1 MSAPQSP
8 QDEKLRLEKLRALKL
23 LDTAPEERFDRLT
36 RMAKRLFQVDTA
48 VVSLVDE
55 DRQWFKSK
63 ASTNDLVD
71 ETPRNVS
78 FCGHAILDQDVFVV
92 EDAQVDER
100 FKDNPLV
107 TAESGIRFYAG
118 FPLRINDGSALGTLC
133 VFDKEPRQFSE
144 DDVQLLRDLGDMA
157 EKEIAALQ
165 LATLDPLTL
174 ISNRRG
180 FIELAQYAFNVSKR
194 KSVPAS
200 VILMDINK
208 FSQICTDF
216 GQNEGDQILVKMA
229 SILRAVF
236 RETDIFGRV
245 GDDEFAVFMME
256 SDDDST
262 RDAMR
267 RLERAVERVD
277 MEKERGYDIEF
288 SAGYV
293 VASPGTIQTLDDLLA
308 LADERMY
315 TV

>member
-200 VILMDINK
+200 VILIDINK

-267 RLERAVERVD
+267 RLARAVERVD